1 MIVMFFYLARRFYAY
16 HEVSRGVPMD
26 KHQAQK
32 NGEATELGKGS
43 PLLSVQTVKG
53 KMDPNMQNKLG

>member
-1 MIVMFFYLARRFYAY
+1 
-16 HEVSRGVPMD
+16 MD